1 MRSVFFLMLLMLIGG
16 CASSYEDIPAPKSGE
31 ELLGD
36 FGVAEE
42 EKAKFSF
49 EEIKPTPEP
58 VATISSPDKPQLKPV
73 PPARPVVIEEV
84 ARATPKPMPSRS
96 WPKDYPEEFKT
107 LEEPARKTWSVFK
120 PIIRV
125 GEKLSFEISYLG
137 ITAGTITFNVLENGK
152 RGDDLVH
159 HFKATL
165 SSADYYKY
173 IYSLDD
179 YVESFVIADTFMP
192 LKYTLIQRE
201 SGQSVDDLQLFDHT
215 NFQSK
220 QWFKRIKDGKTK
232 RDDKVAYVPPI
243 FLDPLS
249 LLSFFR
255 GLPLSNG
262 DEYFI
267 PVVVRSKL
275 WKVTAK
281 VEGRETI
288 EAADVERAAIKLIVV
303 AESTEKDKKPTTM
316 NLWYAQAPSRELLRF
331 NAELK
336 FGSVEGELLP

>member
-1 MRSVFFLMLLMLIGG
+1 MLGG
-16 CASSYEDIPAPKSGE
+16 CASYEDIPAPKSGE
-31 ELLGD
+31 ELLSE
-36 FGVAEE
+36 FGLAEE
-42 EKAKFSF
+42 EKAKFAF
-49 EEIKPTPEP
+49 TEVAPTPTP
-58 VATISSPDKPQLKPV
+58 TPLATISSPEKPQLKPAPTPRQELV
-73 PPARPVVIEEV
+73 EIKAET
-84 ARATPKPMPSRS
+84 TPKPMPSRT
-96 WPKDYPEEFKT
+96 WPADYPEEFKQ
-107 LEEPARKTWSVFK
+107 LEDQARETWSRFK

-125 GEKLSFEISYLG
+125 GETLKFEISYLA
-137 ITAGTITFNVLENGK
+137 ITAGTITFTVLENGK

-179 YVESFVIADTFMP
+179 YVESFVLADTFMP

-201 SGQSVDDLQLFDHT
+201 SGQSVDDLQLFDHAAY
-215 NFQSK
+215 QSK
-220 QWFKRIKDGKTK
+220 QWFKRIKDGQTK
-232 RDDKVAYVPPI
+232 RDDKVSFVPPI

-255 GLPLSNG
+255 GLPLEIG

-281 VEGRETI
+281 VEKRETV
-288 EAADVERAAIKLIVV
+288 EAADIDRAAIKVVVV
-303 AESTEKDKKPTTM
+303 AEPTEEGKKPTTM

-336 FGSVEGELLP
+336 FGSVEGEMLP

>member
-1 MRSVFFLMLLMLIGG
+1 MKWWLVFALLSS
-16 CASSYEDIPAPKSGE
+16 CASYEDIPAPKNGE
-31 ELLGD
+31 ELLSE
-36 FGVAEE
+36 FGLAEE
-42 EKAKFSF
+42 EKAKFAF
-49 EEIKPTPEP
+49 KEVEPTPTP
-58 VATISSPDKPQLKPV
+58 TPLATISSPDKPQLKPV
-73 PPARPVVIEEV
+73 PTPKPTVVETI
-84 ARATPKPMPSRS
+84 AKATPKPMPSRA
-96 WPKDYPEEFKT
+96 WPEDYPEEFKT

-125 GEKLSFEISYLG
+125 GEKLKFEISYLG
-137 ITAGTITFNVLENGK
+137 ITAGTITFTVLENGK
-152 RGDDLVH
+152 RGSDLVH

-179 YVESFVIADTFMP
+179 YVESFVLADTFMP

-201 SGQSVDDLQLFDHT
+201 SGQSVDDLQLFDHE
-215 NFQSK
+215 NYQSK

-232 RDDKVAYVPPI
+232 RDDKVAFVPPI

-255 GLPLSNG
+255 GLPLENG

-275 WKVTAK
+275 WKVSAK
-281 VEGRETI
+281 VEKRETV
-288 EAADVERAAIKLIVV
+288 EAADVDRAAIKVV
-303 AESTEKDKKPTTM
+303 VIAEPTEEGKKPTTM

>member
-1 MRSVFFLMLLMLIGG
+1 MKLWFVLFVLLSA
-16 CASSYEDIPAPKSGE
+16 CASHDDRPVPESSEV
-31 ELLGD
+31 LLD
-36 FGVAEE
+36 EFGVNEE

-49 EEIKPTPEP
+49 SEIKPEP
-58 VATISSPDKPQLKPV
+58 T
-73 PPARPVVIEEV
+73 PVVVVEDKKGAELKAHPKSKPIELKV
-84 ARATPKPMPSRS
+84 KPTPKPRVQKA
-96 WPKDYPEEFKT
+96 WPENYPEEFKE
-107 LEEPARKTWSVFK
+107 LKKQAQKTWDQFHPV
-120 PIIRV
+120 IRV
-125 GEKLSFEISYLG
+125 GEKLKFEISYLG
-137 ITAGTITFNVLENGK
+137 ITAGYIVFSVLENGR

-179 YVESFVIADTFMP
+179 YVESFILADTFMP

-201 SGQSVDDLQLFDHT
+201 SGQSVDDLQLFDHD
-215 NFQSK
+215 NYQSK
-220 QWFKRIKDGKTK
+220 QWFKRIKDGKTR
-232 RDDKVAYVPPI
+232 RDDKVSFVPPI

-255 GLPLSNG
+255 GLPLNIG

-275 WKVTAK
+275 WKVSAK
-281 VEGRETI
+281 VEKREEV
-288 EAADVERAAIKLIVV
+288 EAADVDRAAIKIVV
-303 AESTEKDKKPTTM
+303 TAIPTEKGKKNTTM
-316 NLWYAQAPSRELLRF
+316 NLWYADSPSRELLRF

-336 FGSVEGELLP
+336 FGSVEGELQP